1 MFSGIEHLSG
11 LMKNLGATRII
22 IKPLA
27 NNDNSKQ
34 QIYFG
39 KDFSVIK
46 SLPLW
51 NVVSSGISEKGAIFK
66 AKIDWFW
73 LSFDGTTEQAK
84 GAQIILYPDYPE
96 VRLSGIL
103 QGCSTAPSHLM
114 RPPTGEERQKRI
126 NSNRYLVMGI
136 GKGRVLS
143 YVSAWDD
150 ELSCELK
157 HLIENKFLRSVFSV
171 FYEFYYLLQDSRQL
185 LIQRIKEIYNIG
197 YVRSQRMNHLGLK
210 IPYKAQNGAGLT
222 LESLF
227 NIIPNGRSEPDFMD
241 WELKAHS
248 GSVVTLMTPE
258 PDSGLYL
265 SDIYGFMNDHGSSKK
280 PERIDFTGMHKISEY
295 NQKTGLTLW
304 IDGYDVCEGKIIDPD
319 GGIFLKDINGIIA
332 AGWSFSKII
341 DHWRRKHN
349 KTCFVSYSKLSGDY
363 PEYHFGPN
371 ITLAEGNNI
380 KKFISAFFTNKIY
393 YDPGV
398 NIKYTNEEWKA
409 KKRNQFRMKW
419 KDVGNVYDNIENIN
433 VSEL

>member
-1 MFSGIEHLSG
+1 
-11 LMKNLGATRII
+11 MKSLGATRII
-22 IKPLA
+22 IKSLA

-51 NVVSSGISEKGAIFK
+51 SVVSSGLSEKGAIFK

-73 LSFDGTTEQAK
+73 LSLNGTTEQAK

-114 RPPTGEERQKRI
+114 RPPTGAERLLRI
-126 NSNRYLVMGI
+126 NSNRYLIMGI

-143 YVSAWDD
+143 YVSSWDD
-150 ELSCELK
+150 ELSRELK
-157 HLIENKFLRSVFSV
+157 HLIENNVLRSVFSV
-171 FYEFYYLLQDSRQL
+171 FYEYYYLNQDSQYI
-185 LIQRIKEIYNIG
+185 LIEKLKEIYSMG
-197 YVRSQRMNHLGLK
+197 YVRSQRMDYLGNI
-210 IPYKAQNGAGLT
+210 IPYAAQNGAGFT

-227 NIIPNGRSEPDFMD
+227 KIIPNGRSEPDFMD

-265 SDIYGFMNDHGSSKK
+265 SDLFGFMHDYGSSKK
-280 PERIDFTGMHKISEY
+280 PERIDFTGMHKVSVC
-295 NQKTGLTLW
+295 NQKTGLTLC
-304 IDGYDVCEGKIIDPD
+304 IDGYDLHEGRIIDPN
-319 GGIFLKDINGIIA
+319 GGIFLKNKNGIIA
-332 AGWSFSKII
+332 SGWSFSKII
-341 DHWRRKHN
+341 DHWRRKHK
-349 KTCFVSYSKLSGDY
+349 KTCFVFYDKISSEHPVYR
-363 PEYHFGPN
+363 FGPN
-371 ITLAEGNNI
+371 VTLAEGNSI

-398 NIKYTNEEWKA
+398 NIKYSNEEWRA

-419 KDVGNVYDNIENIN
+419 KDVGYIYDNIENIN
-433 VSEL
+433 ISEL

>member
-1 MFSGIEHLSG
+1 
-11 LMKNLGATRII
+11 
-22 IKPLA
+22 
-27 NNDNSKQ
+27 
-34 QIYFG
+34 
-39 KDFSVIK
+39 
-46 SLPLW
+46 
-51 NVVSSGISEKGAIFK
+51 
-66 AKIDWFW
+66 
-73 LSFDGTTEQAK
+73 
-84 GAQIILYPDYPE
+84 
-96 VRLSGIL
+96 
-103 QGCSTAPSHLM
+103 
-114 RPPTGEERQKRI
+114 
-126 NSNRYLVMGI
+126 MGI

-157 HLIENKFLRSVFSV
+157 YLIENSVLRSVFSV
-171 FYEFYYLLQDSRQL
+171 FYEYYYLLQDSRHI
-185 LIQRIKEIYNIG
+185 LIKNLKEIYNMG
-197 YVRSQRMNHLGLK
+197 YVRSQRMNYLGSI

-265 SDIYGFMNDHGSSKK
+265 SDIYGFMNSYGSSKK
-280 PERIDFTGMHKISEY
+280 PERIDFTGMHKVSEY
-295 NQKTGLTLW
+295 NQKTGLTLC
-304 IDGYDVCEGKIIDPD
+304 IDGYDIHADKIIDPE
-319 GGIFLKDINGIIA
+319 GGIFLKNTSGIIA

-341 DHWRRKHN
+341 DHWRRKHS
-349 KTCFVSYSKLSGDY
+349 KTCFVSYDKLSGEH

-371 ITLAEGNNI
+371 VTLAEGNNI

-398 NIKYTNEEWKA
+398 NIKYNNEEWRA

-419 KDVGNVYDNIENIN
+419 KDVGDIYDNIENIN
-433 VSEL
+433 ISEL